1 MSFALN
7 DIEQKIKA
15 KSANGNVKQ
24 PSAMDFLNKDISLF
38 GNGLGDKAKERFY
51 SELNILFSA
60 GVDIRS
66 ALDLIEEEQE
76 KKADKL
82 LFGKIKDFILK
93 GGSLSEALQNSG
105 KFSAYEYYSI
115 RIGEESGR
123 LREVLLDLS
132 NYFSKK
138 MEQRRQFM
146 NALSY
151 PVIVLCTAVGAIW
164 FMLSFIV
171 PMFSDVFKRF
181 GGDLPAITKF
191 VLRLSEFMSVFF
203 PYLFVLVVLSAAFV
217 ISQRKQEWFRKVSSM
232 IVVKTP
238 VIGEIIK
245 KIYLARFCNSM
256 NLLIGA
262 STPLVEAISLVE
274 KMAGFYPLEKS
285 LSVVKEKILRGTPLH
300 RALSQFPIYNKR
312 MISLVKVAE
321 EVNQLDVIF
330 GKLAKQYNDEV
341 EHQAGLLSSTLEPI
355 LIIFI
360 GIFVAAI
367 LVAMYL
373 PLFELSTTIG

>member
-1 MSFALN
+1 MSIALQE
-7 DIEQKIKA
+7 IQQRVKA
-15 KSANGNVKQ
+15 KPSNGKTKQ

-38 GNGLGDKAKERFY
+38 GSGLSDKNKERFY

-60 GVDIRS
+60 GVDIKS
-66 ALDLIEEEQE
+66 ALELIEEDQT
-76 KKADKL
+76 KKSDKI
-82 LFGKIKDFILK
+82 LFGKIKEFILK
-93 GGSLSEALQNSG
+93 GGSLSEALQKSG

-123 LREVLLDLS
+123 LPEVLNDLS
-132 NYFSKK
+132 KYFSKQIA
-138 MEQRRQFM
+138 QRRQFM

-191 VLRLSEFMSVFF
+191 VLNLSEFVSVFF
-203 PYLFVLVVLSAAFV
+203 PYLFVAIITAAIFI
-217 ISQRKQEWFRKVSSM
+217 ISQRKQDWFRKISASV
-232 IVVKTP
+232 IIKIP
-238 VIGEIIK
+238 IIGEIIK

-274 KMAGFYPLEKS
+274 KMVGFYPLEKS
-285 LSVVKEKILRGTPLH
+285 LSVIKEKILRGMPLH
-300 RALSQFPIYNKR
+300 KALAEFSIYNRR
-312 MISLVKVAE
+312 MISLLKVAE

-330 GKLAKQYNDEV
+330 GKLAKQYDDEV

>member
-1 MSFALN
+1 MSLALQ

-15 KSANGNVKQ
+15 KSADGKARQ
-24 PSAMDFLNKDISLF
+24 PSAMDFLNRDISLF
-38 GNGLGDKAKERFY
+38 GRGLGDKAKERFY

-66 ALDLIEEEQE
+66 ALELIEEEQI

-93 GGSLSEALQNSG
+93 GGSLSEALRNAE

-123 LREVLLDLS
+123 LTEVLSDLS
-132 NYFSKK
+132 KYFSKK
-138 MEQRRQFM
+138 IEQRRQFM

-151 PVIVLCTAVGAIW
+151 PVIVLCTAIGAIW

-203 PYLFVLVVLSAAFV
+203 PYLFFLIIFSAVFV
-217 ISQRKQEWFRKVSSM
+217 FSQRKQEWFRKLSSSF
-232 IVVKTP
+232 IIKIP

-285 LSVVKEKILRGTPLH
+285 LSAVKEKILRGTPLH
-300 RALSQFPIYNKR
+300 IALSQFPVYNKR
-312 MISLVKVAE
+312 MISLLKVAE

>member
-1 MSFALN
+1 MSIDLQE
-7 DIEQKIKA
+7 IQQKIKA
-15 KSANGNVKQ
+15 KPSTGKSKQ
-24 PSAMDFLNKDISLF
+24 PSGMDFLNKEITLF
-38 GNGLGDKAKERFY
+38 GSGLSDKNKERFY

-60 GVDIRS
+60 GVDIKS
-66 ALDLIEEEQE
+66 ALELIEEEQT
-76 KKADKL
+76 KKSDKDL
-82 LFGKIKDFILK
+82 YGSIKEFILK
-93 GGSLSEALQNSG
+93 GGSLSEALEMAG

-123 LREVLLDLS
+123 LPEVLSDLS
-132 NYFSKK
+132 TYFSKQI
-138 MEQRRQFM
+138 EQKRKFL

-151 PVIVLCTAVGAIW
+151 PVIVLCTAVLAIW

-181 GGDLPAITKF
+181 GGELPAITRF
-191 VLRLSEFMSVFF
+191 VLHLSEFVSVFF
-203 PYLFVLVVLSAAFV
+203 PYLFASGVIITVFI
-217 ISQRKQEWFRKVSSM
+217 ISQRKQDWFRKLSTSL
-232 IVVKTP
+232 ILKTP
-238 VIGEIIK
+238 IIGEIIN

-262 STPLVEAISLVE
+262 STPLVEAIALVE
-274 KMAGFYPLEKS
+274 KMVGFYPMEKS
-285 LSVVKEKILRGTPLH
+285 LILIKEKILRGTSLH
-300 RALSQFPIYNKR
+300 KALSEFPVYNKR
-312 MISLVKVAE
+312 MISLLKVAE

-330 GKLAKQYNDEV
+330 GKLAKQYDDEV
-341 EHQAGLLSSTLEPI
+341 EHQAGLLNSTLEPI

-360 GIFVAAI
+360 GILVAAI

>member
-1 MSFALN
+1 MSIDLQE
-7 DIEQKIKA
+7 IQQHVKVKP
-15 KSANGNVKQ
+15 SNGKTKQ

-38 GNGLGDKAKERFY
+38 GTGLSDKNKERFY
-51 SELNILFSA
+51 SDLNILFSA
-60 GVDIRS
+60 GVDIKS
-66 ALDLIEEEQE
+66 ALELIEEEQT
-76 KKADKL
+76 KKSDKI
-82 LFGKIKDFILK
+82 LFGKIKEFILK
-93 GGSLSEALQNSG
+93 GGSLSEALQKSG

-123 LREVLLDLS
+123 LPEALSDLS
-132 NYFSKK
+132 KYFSKK
-138 MEQRRQFM
+138 IAQRRQFM

-191 VLRLSEFMSVFF
+191 VLNLSEFVSVFF
-203 PYLFVLVVLSAAFV
+203 PYLFVAVITSAIFI
-217 ISQRKQEWFRKVSSM
+217 ISQRKQDWFRKTSASV
-232 IVVKTP
+232 IIKIP
-238 VIGEIIK
+238 IIGEIIK

-274 KMAGFYPLEKS
+274 KMVGFYPLEKS
-285 LSVVKEKILRGTPLH
+285 LSVVKEKILRGMPLH
-300 RALSQFPIYNKR
+300 KALAEFSIYNRR
-312 MISLVKVAE
+312 MISLLKVAE

-330 GKLAKQYNDEV
+330 GKLAKQYDDEV